1 MAAVLYG
8 YVWLSKK
15 KENICIGTE
24 LKCFS
29 IVFGKRGSSDAE
41 FPLQ

>member
-1 MAAVLYG
+1 MAAVLHG
-8 YVWLSKK
+8 HMWLSKK

-29 IVFGKRGSSDAE
+29 IVFGERG
-41 FPLQ
+41 